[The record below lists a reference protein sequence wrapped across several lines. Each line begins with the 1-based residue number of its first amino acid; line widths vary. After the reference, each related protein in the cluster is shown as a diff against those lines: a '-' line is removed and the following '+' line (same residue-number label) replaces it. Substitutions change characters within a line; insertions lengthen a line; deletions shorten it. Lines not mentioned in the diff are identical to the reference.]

1 MLRAGLA
8 PVDASGTRIGA
19 VFFPHVTL
27 IQEFSGPGKV
37 SGRVPVPFPIPER
50 QCASLEQRT
59 PAPRRCCRRS
69 PGRPAP
75 CPRPT

>member
-1 MLRAGLA
+1 MLKAGLA

-37 SGRVPVPFPIPER
+37 SGRVPVPVPDSRAAVRKPGAAHACAPEV
-50 QCASLEQRT
+50 L
-59 PAPRRCCRRS
+59 
-69 PGRPAP
+69 
-75 CPRPT
+75 